1 MVDVIVAEGLT
12 KRFGK
17 LTAVDGV
24 SFRVKRGEIFGFLG
38 PNGAGKT
45 TTVRMLIGIL
55 PPDGGKAEVLGL
67 DVQEKPV
74 EVRKRIGVV
83 PEASNVYLDLTV
95 WQNLMFMG
103 ELYGVPQSVRKAK
116 AKELLEFMGLLER
129 RSEKAGRLSKGLRQ
143 RLLICMAL
151 MHEPSLLFLD
161 EPTSGLDVQSARQ
174 IRQMLQKLNKEG
186 GTTIFLTTHNM
197 WEAEELCHRIAI
209 INHGKLAAINTPE
222 ELKATFTRLRTMEVQ
237 FDRPAS
243 ADELSAILNCE
254 VDYAGNRC
262 KIHAENINDV
272 IIQVADYARS
282 RGLKILNLNVLQPS
296 LEDIFLEIIRGGGA
310 G

>member
-12 KRFGK
+12 KRFGR

-55 PPDGGKAEVLGL
+55 PPDDGKAEVLGL
-67 DVQEKPV
+67 NVQEKPV

-174 IRQMLQKLNKEG
+174 IRQMLQKLNKES

-209 INHGKLAAINTPE
+209 INHGKLAAINT
-222 ELKATFTRLRTMEVQ
+222 
-237 FDRPAS
+237 
-243 ADELSAILNCE
+243 
-254 VDYAGNRC
+254 
-262 KIHAENINDV
+262 
-272 IIQVADYARS
+272 
-282 RGLKILNLNVLQPS
+282 
-296 LEDIFLEIIRGGGA
+296 
-310 G
+310 